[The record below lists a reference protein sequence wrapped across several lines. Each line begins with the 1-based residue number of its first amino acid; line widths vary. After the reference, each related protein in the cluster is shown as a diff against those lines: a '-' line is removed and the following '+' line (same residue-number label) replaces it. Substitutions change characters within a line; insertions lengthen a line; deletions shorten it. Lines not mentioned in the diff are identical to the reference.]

1 MGRCAWLAASL
12 GAEQVMD
19 KREARGP
26 EAGEKTVGSQ
36 RGEGSGGLEIVRRVI
51 SGDPCGAEGQAVAP
65 GLRMTDRHLLE
76 LGGHCPCGI
85 TT

>member
-1 MGRCAWLAASL
+1 MCVVSGESGGRAGHGQEGGPRA
-12 GAEQVMD
+12 GGR
-19 KREARGP
+19 REDSGKS
-26 EAGEKTVGSQ
+26 E
-36 RGEGSGGLEIVRRVI
+36 GEGSGGLEIVRRVI